1 MKRIMLNRR
10 RLLGATGLLAGSL
23 FLPSRRAHAQVAPP
37 KRLVLF
43 FTQHGVVPD
52 NWRMRPNGVPDG
64 VSFDEDITALAENE
78 FSPVLQPLHA
88 FRDKLLVVDGLSMAS
103 AEADLIANGHDVG
116 TRHSLT
122 GKLMVSGVAGGPSI
136 DQTVAQAIRA
146 QGRIDSLEL
155 SIINTSSGGAVFRD
169 AGQSIPADSSPGSV
183 FDRVFPPSSG
193 KGELS
198 NGDRVRLS
206 QPSVLDLVADEYE
219 RIAPK
224 LSGADRAKLD
234 LHRDLVRGVEQRI
247 IELGNVV
254 CEAPPRPDD
263 SNQGTFAE
271 LIDRFASGMFGM
283 AAAALACDLTR
294 VVTIQACQ
302 LDAAHIGA
310 PPSDVHADYAHQASQ
325 NETAKQFMTSY
336 GRYHAQ
342 QFAELI
348 ALLDSIP
355 EGGGT
360 LLDSCAVV
368 WCGEIADGDHN
379 YHTWPAVVAGGAMR
393 GGRYVRIEP
402 NTPNPSIATSFPNY
416 APVIGPP
423 HNRFW
428 VSVAQ
433 SLGADVDTVGEAE
446 LTTPSGE
453 RIDCSGPLPE
463 LA

>member
-1 MKRIMLNRR
+1 MKSISLTRR

-23 FLPSRRAHAQVAPP
+23 FLPSRTAHAQGAPP
-37 KRLVLF
+37 KRLVMF
-43 FTQHGVVPD
+43 YTQHGVVPD
-52 NWRMRPNGVPDG
+52 AWRMRPNGVPDG

-78 FSPVLQPLHA
+78 FSAVLQPLHA

-103 AEADLIANGHDVG
+103 AEADVIGNGHDIG

-122 GKLMVSGVAGGPSI
+122 GKLMVSGAAGGPSV
-136 DQTVAQAIRA
+136 DQTIAAAIRA

-155 SIINTSSGGAVFRD
+155 SIINTANGGAIFRG
-169 AGQSIPADSSPGSV
+169 AGQSIPADSSSGSV

-193 KGELS
+193 TGELTDS
-198 NGDRVRLS
+198 DRVRLS
-206 QPSVLDLVADEYE
+206 QASVLDLVAAEYE
-219 RIAPK
+219 RFAPK
-224 LSGADRAKLD
+224 LGGADRAKLD

-247 IELGNVV
+247 TDLGNVV
-254 CEAPPRPDD
+254 CEAPTRP
-263 SNQGTFAE
+263 SNSNEGSFAE
-271 LIDRFASGMFGM
+271 LIDRSASSMFGLT
-283 AAAALACDLTR
+283 AAALACDLTR
-294 VVTIQACQ
+294 VVTIQSCQ
-302 LDAAHIGA
+302 LDAAQLGA
-310 PPSDVHADYAHQASQ
+310 PPGDVHADYAHQASQ

-342 QFAELI
+342 QFAELV

-355 EGGGT
+355 EAGGT

-368 WCGEIADGDHN
+368 WCGELADGDHN
-379 YHTWPAVVAGGAMR
+379 FRTWPAVVAGGAMR
-393 GGRYVRIEP
+393 GGRYVNIEP
-402 NTPNPSIATSFPNY
+402 NTPNPSTATSFPNY
-416 APVIGPP
+416 TPVIGPP

-433 SLGADVDTVGEAE
+433 AVGADVDTIGEAE

-453 RIDCSGPLPE
+453 RIDCSGPLTE

>member
-1 MKRIMLNRR
+1 MKRIALSRR
-10 RLLGATGLLAGSL
+10 QLLGATGLLAGSL
-23 FLPSRRAHAQVAPP
+23 FLPSRARAQGAPP
-37 KRLVLF
+37 KRLVVF
-43 FTQHGVVPD
+43 YTQHGVVPD
-52 NWRMRPNGVPDG
+52 NWRMRPNGVPEG

-78 FSPVLQPLHA
+78 FSPILQPLHA

-122 GKLMVSGVAGGPSI
+122 GKRMVDGASGGPSI
-136 DQTVAQAIRA
+136 DQVVAQQVRA

-155 SIINTSSGGAVFRD
+155 SIIATASGGAVFRD
-169 AGQSIPADSSPGSV
+169 AAQSIPADSSPGSV

-198 NGDRVRLS
+198 DADRVRTA
-206 QPSVLDLVADEYE
+206 QASVLDLVAAEYE
-219 RIAPK
+219 RTAPK

-254 CEAPPRPDD
+254 CEAPPRPND
-263 SNQGTFAE
+263 SNQGPFNE
-271 LIDRFASGMFGM
+271 LIDRFASSMFGLT
-283 AAAALACDLTR
+283 AAALACDLTR
-294 VVTIQACQ
+294 VVTIQSCQ
-302 LDAAHIGA
+302 LDAANIGA
-310 PPSDVHADYAHQASQ
+310 PPGDVHADYAHQASQ
-325 NETAKQFMTSY
+325 NPTAKEFMTNY

-342 QFAELI
+342 QFAELL

-355 EGGGT
+355 EAGGT

-368 WCGEIADGDHN
+368 WCGELADGDHN

-393 GGRYVRIEP
+393 GGRYVRMEP
-402 NTPNPSIATSFPNY
+402 NTPNPSVATNFPNY
-416 APVIGPP
+416 VPLIGAP

-428 VSVAQ
+428 VSVANAV
-433 SLGADVDTVGEAE
+433 GADVDTLGDAE